1 MGIDN
6 VAAEFES
13 PDVFIEYRDSIWIS
27 YNCVLLLLLQPLIWA
42 TAIFVCWLSGA
53 NQLSNYMLK
62 VIFLLLAVGI
72 SSIFYLGMDY
82 FLLSGDSVVV
92 KKSIFSWYRKTYF
105 LCDLASISGKR
116 TNNGIYLTFRFNDD
130 SKKVFHSF
138 ALKEAAI
145 QAFSAR
151 LSSLGV
157 QNELFGWN

>member
-1 MGIDN
+1 M
-6 VAAEFES
+6 AAEKVAGDIES
-13 PDVFIEYRDSIWIS
+13 TDVFIEYRDSIWKS
-27 YNCVLLLLLQPLIWA
+27 YNCVLLLLLQPIIWMV
-42 TAIFVCWLSGA
+42 AIFVCWLSGA
-53 NQLSNYMLK
+53 NQLSNYIFK
-62 VIFLLLAVGI
+62 IIFLLLAVGI

-105 LCDLASISGKR
+105 LCHLASISGKR

-138 ALKEAAI
+138 ALKEATI
-145 QAFSAR
+145 HAFSAR

-157 QNELFGWN
+157 QNELFEWN